1 MADINIKE
9 MIEELVEKILSDK
22 DLKEKFMKDPITV
35 VEKLIGIDLP
45 NDKIEKLVD
54 GIKAKITM
62 DDIGD
67 ALGALGSLFGKK

>member
-67 ALGALGSLFGKK
+67 ALGSLFGKK